1 MDKEFLRLF
10 LDKTHFPS
18 EAVSFLMEAGERLA
32 APALALEMD
41 SAAGF
46 FYDHD
51 FSIEKTQPL
60 VEKMAREAGISPYTQ
75 WTLFLIH
82 AAKRAR
88 EDYIAKGIGEEIFW
102 ATFEDL
108 KYKALECK
116 EIHGVW
122 GTFVAFW
129 YPIFYSCNIVKLGRL
144 EFESSSFHGQP
155 CQACG
160 VSLAP
165 GDPVKS
171 IHIPSSGEPFGLEA
185 RLDSYRRAH
194 SFFRGEREDGKLV
207 CVCHSWLLYPG
218 YRDILPE
225 NSNIRSF
232 MEDFTILRVDE
243 EGFEDAWRVFGADA
257 QKPPQDLP
265 ENTSMRRAFKRHLM
279 AGGKTG
285 SALGLL
291 VFDGEKLVRE

>member
-18 EAVSFLMEAGERLA
+18 EAARFLLEAGEKLA
-32 APALALEMD
+32 SPELALKMD
-41 SAAGF
+41 QAEGVFRSQ
-46 FYDHD
+46 D

-60 VEKMAREAGISPYTQ
+60 VEQMAKEAGISPYTQ

-88 EDYIAKGIGEEIFW
+88 EDYLAKGIGEDIFW
-102 ATFEDL
+102 DTFEDL

-116 EIHGVW
+116 AVHGVW

-129 YPIFYSCNIVKLGRL
+129 YPIFYSCSIVKLGRL
-144 EFESSSFHGQP
+144 EYESGGFHGKP

-160 VSLAP
+160 IRLAA
-165 GDPVKS
+165 GDPVKH
-171 IHIPSSGEPFGLEA
+171 IHIPSSGEAFHREA
-185 RLDSYRRAH
+185 RLESYRRAH
-194 SFFRGEREDGKLV
+194 GFFRGEREDGKLV

-232 MEDFTILRVDE
+232 MDDFTILQVDE
-243 EGFEDAWRVFGADA
+243 EGFEDAWRVFGPDA
-257 QKPPQDLP
+257 EKAARELP
-265 ENTSMRRAFKRHLM
+265 ENTSMQRAFKRHLM

-285 SALGLL
+285 CALGLL